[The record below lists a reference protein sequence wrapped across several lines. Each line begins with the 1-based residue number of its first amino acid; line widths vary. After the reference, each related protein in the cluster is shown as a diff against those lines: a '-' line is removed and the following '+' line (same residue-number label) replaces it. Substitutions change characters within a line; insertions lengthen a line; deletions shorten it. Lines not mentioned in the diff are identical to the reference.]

1 MSEIITKEQIPEYE
15 AFLQRHPKGH
25 FAQSVLWAKQKPM
38 WHWEAVVSRDDQ
50 GEIKGSMAVLIRRII
65 PGMPFTMMY
74 ACRGPVT
81 DLHDAETLKDLLE
94 GARTLAK
101 RHHAYVIKI
110 DPDVSSEETAYAE
123 TLRSLGFTP
132 VGGGAEFDAIQ
143 PQYVF
148 RLNVEGKT
156 AEELLM
162 ALPQSTRRKV
172 RTGAKK
178 GVTTEIRGK
187 EAVPDFARLM
197 LETGVRDGFVTREES
212 YFAQM
217 LDNLGEHCRL
227 YMAYYEGQ
235 PIAGTLAIWY
245 GDKVWYLYGASANEH
260 RNLMPNYMLQWNMIE
275 WAVEQG
281 CRIYDFRGVPG
292 RVGEDHP
299 LYGLYKFKLGF
310 GGDYVEF
317 VGEMDL
323 VLKPFVNWFVNTA
336 KPIFMHWRH
345 KLYMFKNK
353 DKK

>member
-1 MSEIITKEQIPEYE
+1 M
-15 AFLQRHPKGH
+15 
-25 FAQSVLWAKQKPM
+25 
-38 WHWEAVVSRDDQ
+38 
-50 GEIKGSMAVLIRRII
+50 
-65 PGMPFTMMY
+65 
-74 ACRGPVT
+74 
-81 DLHDAETLKDLLE
+81 
-94 GARTLAK
+94 
-101 RHHAYVIKI
+101 
-110 DPDVSSEETAYAE
+110 
-123 TLRSLGFTP
+123 
-132 VGGGAEFDAIQ
+132 GGGAEFDAIQ

>member
-1 MSEIITKEQIPEYE
+1 MSEIIKKEQIPEYE
-15 AFLQRHPKGH
+15 EFISAHPKGH
-25 FAQSVLWAKQKPM
+25 FAQSILWAKQKPM
-38 WHWEAVVSRDDQ
+38 WHWEAIVSRDAQ
-50 GEIKGSMAVLIRRII
+50 GKIKGSMAVLIRKII

-81 DLHDAETLKDLLE
+81 DLDDRETLADLVA
-94 GARTLAK
+94 GAKKLAK
-101 RHHAYVIKI
+101 KHHSYVIKI
-110 DPDVSSEETAYAE
+110 DPDVPSEETGYRKILE
-123 TLRSLGFTP
+123 DLGFKLT
-132 VGGGAEFDAIQ
+132 GAGEEFDAIQ

-156 AEELLM
+156 SDELLA
-162 ALPQSTRRKV
+162 ALSQSTRRKV

-178 GVTTEIRGK
+178 GVTTKIVGK
-187 EAVPDFARLM
+187 EEVPEFARLM
-197 LETGVRDGFVTREES
+197 LETGVRDGFVTREAS
-212 YFAQM
+212 YFENM
-217 LDNLGEHCRL
+217 LDNLGEHARL

-235 PIAGTLAIWY
+235 AIAGTLAIWY

-275 WAVEQG
+275 WAVEKG

-317 VGEMDL
+317 VGEMDM
-323 VLKPFVNWFVNTA
+323 VLNKPVNWFINTA
-336 KPIFMHWRH
+336 KPIFMNLRS
-345 KLYMFKNK
+345 KLYMLKNK
-353 DKK
+353 K

>member
-15 AFLQRHPKGH
+15 AFLQSHPKGH
-25 FAQSVLWAKQKPM
+25 FAQSILWAKQKPM
-38 WHWEAVVSRDDQ
+38 WHWEAIVSRDET
-50 GEIKGSMAVLIRRII
+50 GKIKGSLAVLIRRII
-65 PGMPFTMMY
+65 PGLPFTMMY
-74 ACRGPVT
+74 GCRGPVT
-81 DLHDAETLKDLLE
+81 DLDDEATLRDLLD
-94 GARTLAK
+94 GARKLAK
-101 RHHAYVIKI
+101 KYHSYVIKI
-110 DPDVSSEETAYAE
+110 DPDVSSQETAYAQM
-123 TLRSLGFTP
+123 LKSLGFVP

-148 RLNVEGKT
+148 RLDTQGKT
-156 AEELLM
+156 IDELLM

-172 RTGAKK
+172 RAGAKK
-178 GVTTEIRGK
+178 GVTTRVCGK

-212 YFAQM
+212 YFSNM
-217 LDNLGEHCRL
+217 LDNLGEHARL
-227 YMAYYEGQ
+227 YMAYYEDQ

-245 GDKVWYLYGASANEH
+245 GDKVWYLYGASSNEH

-281 CRIYDFRGVPG
+281 CRLYDFRGVPG

-323 VLKPFVNWFVNTA
+323 VLNKPVNWLINTA
-336 KPIFMHWRH
+336 KPIFMRLRH
-345 KLYMFKNK
+345 QLYMLKNK
-353 DKK
+353 K

>member
-1 MSEIITKEQIPEYE
+1 MYEIITKEQIPEYE
-15 AFLQRHPKGH
+15 AFLQSHPKGH
-25 FAQSVLWAKQKPM
+25 FAQSILWAKQKPM
-38 WHWEAVVSRDDQ
+38 WQWETVVSRDET
-50 GEIKGSMAVLIRRII
+50 GKIKGSLALLIRKII

-74 ACRGPVT
+74 GCRGPVS
-81 DLHDAETLKDLLE
+81 DLDDKETLKELLE
-94 GARTLAK
+94 GAKVLAK
-101 RHHAYVIKI
+101 KHHAYVIKI
-110 DPDVSSEETAYAE
+110 DPDVSSQETGYKKILEE
-123 TLRSLGFTP
+123 LGFRLT
-132 VGGGAEFDAIQ
+132 GGGATFDAIQ

-148 RLNVEGKT
+148 RLNTEGKT

-197 LETGVRDGFVTREES
+197 LETGVRDSFVTRDAG
-212 YFAQM
+212 YFEAM
-217 LDNLGEHCRL
+217 LDNLGEHARL
-227 YMAYYEGQ
+227 YMAYYEGEA
-235 PIAGTLAIWY
+235 IAGTLAIWY

-275 WAVEQG
+275 WAVEKG

-292 RVGEDHP
+292 QVGEEHP

-323 VLKPFVNWFVNTA
+323 VLNKPVNWFITTA
-336 KPIFMHWRH
+336 KPIFMELRR
-345 KLYMFKNK
+345 KLYLLKNK
-353 DKK
+353 K

>member
-38 WHWEAVVSRDDQ
+38 WHWEAIVSRDKN
-50 GEIKGSMAVLIRRII
+50 GAIKGSMAVLIRKII
-65 PGMPFTMMY
+65 PGLPYTMMY

-81 DLHDAETLKDLLE
+81 DLDDRETLADLLE
-94 GARTLAK
+94 GAKKLAK
-101 RHHAYVIKI
+101 THHSYVIKI
-110 DPDVSSEETAYAE
+110 DPDVPSSETEYTAI
-123 TLRSLGFTP
+123 LQSLGFRSI
-132 VGGGAEFDAIQ
+132 GGGAEFDAIQ

-172 RTGAKK
+172 RTGEKK
-178 GVTTEIRGK
+178 GVTTKICGK

-197 LETGVRDGFVTREES
+197 LETGVRDGFVTREAQ
-212 YFAQM
+212 YFEDM
-217 LDNLGEHCRL
+217 LDNLGEHARL
-227 YMAYYEGQ
+227 YMAYYEDQ

-275 WAVEQG
+275 WAVEEG

-323 VLKPFVNWFVNTA
+323 VLKPFINKFINTA
-336 KPIFMHWRH
+336 KPIFMDLRQ
-345 KLYMFKNK
+345 KLYLLKNK

>member
-1 MSEIITKEQIPEYE
+1 MYEIITKEQIPEYE
-15 AFLQRHPKGH
+15 AFLQSHPKGH
-25 FAQSVLWAKQKPM
+25 FAQSILWARQKPM
-38 WHWEAVVSRDDQ
+38 WQWETVVSRDEN
-50 GEIKGSMAVLIRRII
+50 GKIKGSLALLIRKII

-74 ACRGPVT
+74 GCRGPVA
-81 DLHDAETLKDLLE
+81 DLDDKETLRELLE
-94 GARTLAK
+94 GAKVLAK
-101 RHHAYVIKI
+101 KHHAYVIKI
-110 DPDVSSEETAYAE
+110 DPDVSSTETGYTKILEE
-123 TLRSLGFTP
+123 LGFRLT
-132 VGGGAEFDAIQ
+132 GGGATFDAIQ

-148 RLNVEGKT
+148 RLNTEGKT

-172 RTGAKK
+172 RTGSKK

-187 EAVPDFARLM
+187 EAIPDFARLM
-197 LETGVRDGFVTREES
+197 LETGVRDGFVTRDAG
-212 YFAQM
+212 YFEAM
-217 LDNLGEHCRL
+217 LDNLGEHARL

-235 PIAGTLAIWY
+235 AIAGTLAIWY

-275 WAVEQG
+275 WAVEKG

-292 RVGEDHP
+292 QVGEDHP

-323 VLKPFVNWFVNTA
+323 VLNKPVNWLIGTA
-336 KPIFMHWRH
+336 KPIFMELRR
-345 KLYMFKNK
+345 KLYLLKNK
-353 DKK
+353 K